1 MWFAKL
7 FLSQNQKVYKTK
19 CISKL
24 KQTFDLLW
32 QCFQQL
38 INFHVSWTSQRKT
51 RVSYSTSLQHK
62 KAKAA
67 LFILCNLVRPIG
79 KFVTV
84 YKHVDVVKETAGLS

>member
-1 MWFAKL
+1 MSVTAHHC
-7 FLSQNQKVYKTK
+7 S
-19 CISKL
+19 I
-24 KQTFDLLW
+24 
-32 QCFQQL
+32 
-38 INFHVSWTSQRKT
+38 
-51 RVSYSTSLQHK
+51 K